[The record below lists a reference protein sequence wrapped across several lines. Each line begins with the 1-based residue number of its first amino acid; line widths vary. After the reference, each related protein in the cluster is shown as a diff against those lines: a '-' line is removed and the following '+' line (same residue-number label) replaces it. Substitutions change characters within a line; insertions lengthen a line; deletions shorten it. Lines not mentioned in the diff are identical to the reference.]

1 MLGDLELLGAFRF
14 PAAGQARPR
23 RADALHHREPRVVSG
38 REGGERRP
46 LRPEL
51 ALHERERPRRTRRS
65 EDDRRLHRGDV
76 HPRLPQG
83 RGGVGRQAESQAAPR
98 VRGEVALRPRHARL
112 APHHPPDQRSDS
124 RCGPQDQSR
133 ALEVAGLDREPDPR
147 VPAGDLRG
155 ERGREPLHVYG
166 EPSEVQQN
174 RSGLHELTRRP
185 RDAIATNAVGRR
197 PAAFHQ
203 SESPADRR
211 ASIGAI
217 ARTDRCCGRGD
228 HARVE
233 VRAIRPNEGMSV
245 LRNRSRSQRQWT
257 HRTAGLAAAAWLGLT
272 ACTSSPEALPTPKP
286 QAVTVVTVAQRAVP
300 VYGQYVGQTEAVKT
314 VEIRARVEG
323 FLERQVVPDG
333 ADVKAGDVLFVIDP
347 RPFEATLRQ
356 TQANVARDTAQLHQ
370 TEAALIQREADM
382 QQAQANLERD
392 LAQLENA
399 RTQEGRYRTLL
410 QKELIA
416 HEQYDQIHTNMT
428 ALQAT
433 VQADRAAFENAKA
446 ALAVAR
452 AAIENARAV
461 IRADEAAVDSAQI
474 QLGYTTIRSP
484 LDGRMGRAEVRV
496 GSLVGRQDSTLLA
509 TLSTLDPMYVN
520 FSVSEREA
528 LSVWRYRTAT
538 PAPTGPSGI
547 TMTLPDD
554 SAYPHDGRLDFVDR
568 AVDPRTGTLA
578 LRATFANP
586 RRLLQPGQYMRL
598 RILLDE

>member
-1 MLGDLELLGAFRF
+1 M
-14 PAAGQARPR
+14 
-23 RADALHHREPRVVSG
+23 
-38 REGGERRP
+38 
-46 LRPEL
+46 
-51 ALHERERPRRTRRS
+51 
-65 EDDRRLHRGDV
+65 
-76 HPRLPQG
+76 
-83 RGGVGRQAESQAAPR
+83 
-98 VRGEVALRPRHARL
+98 
-112 APHHPPDQRSDS
+112 
-124 RCGPQDQSR
+124 
-133 ALEVAGLDREPDPR
+133 
-147 VPAGDLRG
+147 
-155 ERGREPLHVYG
+155 
-166 EPSEVQQN
+166 
-174 RSGLHELTRRP
+174 
-185 RDAIATNAVGRR
+185 
-197 PAAFHQ
+197 
-203 SESPADRR
+203 
-211 ASIGAI
+211 

-286 QAVTVVTVAQRAVP
+286 PAVTVVTVAQRAVP

-452 AAIENARAV
+452 AAIENARA
-461 IRADEAAVDSAQI
+461 
-474 QLGYTTIRSP
+474 
-484 LDGRMGRAEVRV
+484 
-496 GSLVGRQDSTLLA
+496 
-509 TLSTLDPMYVN
+509 
-520 FSVSEREA
+520 
-528 LSVWRYRTAT
+528 
-538 PAPTGPSGI
+538 
-547 TMTLPDD
+547 
-554 SAYPHDGRLDFVDR
+554 
-568 AVDPRTGTLA
+568 GTLA

-598 RILLDE
+598 RILLDERAGAVVVPQAAVQESQGSASLFVVGPDRTVQARTVRMGPRFGPLWVVEEGVKPGEQVVIKGLQQVRAGMRVEPTVEPLPPAPGS